1 MTGKLFFARLKSLNS
16 AINQFYENGHVLLIR
31 KANNLSTI
39 LCRRN
44 HSETINGDNKLPVL
58 LDTFGRK
65 HNYLRIS
72 LTERC
77 NLRCKYCMPEEG
89 IKLTPNSHLLS
100 TEELL
105 QLINL
110 FSKLGV
116 NKIRFTGGE
125 PLIRKDIIEIIGL
138 KAINIS
144 LDTLIPEKFELITRR
159 KGWERVMK
167 SIDAALDFGYI
178 PVKINCVVIKGIN
191 EDELC
196 DFVYLTKNKKID
208 VRFIEYM
215 PFDGNKWNDKKMIS
229 YFQMLNDIRKSFP
242 TVERLKDGPNDTS
255 KAYKISGWMGQF
267 GFISSMTENFC
278 GSCNRIRL
286 TADGNLKVCLFGPNE
301 ISLRDALRS
310 GISENDLIEII
321 KSALIKKK
329 KQHAALCHSVQPNLM
344 QKIHH
349 EILHLEKCSVS
360 LINFHDYWKGLNF
373 YIKEIKS
380 FSFKDSLKTDMKK
393 CFKISKIFPKDTVKR
408 KINTMSYKLFSY
420 ENQISYK
427 YFVRNICTTDEIEKL
442 THVDEQGKA
451 NMVDISNKSE
461 SIRIAIA
468 EGRVCL
474 GNDAFKLV
482 KENKMKKGD
491 VLSTSQIAGIMGAK
505 MTSQL
510 IPLCHNIPVNKIDI
524 EFYLESHTN
533 EIIIK
538 AMAKSEAKTGVEME
552 ALTAVSI
559 AALTVYDMCKAV
571 SHNIVI
577 KSIQLIEKTG
587 GKRDFKRSE

>member
-125 PLIRKDIIEIIGL
+125 PLIRKDIIEIIEKTSNIETIEQISITTNGLLLNKHLPALKKAGL

-329 KQHAALCHSVQPNLM
+329 KQHAGMFNIAK
-344 QKIHH
+344 QKNRPMIT
-349 EILHLEKCSVS
+349 I
-360 LINFHDYWKGLNF
+360 
-373 YIKEIKS
+373 
-380 FSFKDSLKTDMKK
+380 
-393 CFKISKIFPKDTVKR
+393 
-408 KINTMSYKLFSY
+408 
-420 ENQISYK
+420 
-427 YFVRNICTTDEIEKL
+427 
-442 THVDEQGKA
+442 
-451 NMVDISNKSE
+451 
-461 SIRIAIA
+461 
-468 EGRVCL
+468 
-474 GNDAFKLV
+474 
-482 KENKMKKGD
+482 
-491 VLSTSQIAGIMGAK
+491 
-505 MTSQL
+505 
-510 IPLCHNIPVNKIDI
+510 
-524 EFYLESHTN
+524 
-533 EIIIK
+533 
-538 AMAKSEAKTGVEME
+538 
-552 ALTAVSI
+552 
-559 AALTVYDMCKAV
+559 
-571 SHNIVI
+571 
-577 KSIQLIEKTG
+577 G
-587 GKRDFKRSE
+587 G